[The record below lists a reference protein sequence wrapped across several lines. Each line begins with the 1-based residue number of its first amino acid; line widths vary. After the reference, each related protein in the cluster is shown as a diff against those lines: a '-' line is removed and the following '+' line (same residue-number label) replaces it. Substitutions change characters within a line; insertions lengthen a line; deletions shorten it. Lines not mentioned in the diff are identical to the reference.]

1 MSLGIR
7 IKTLRKAACLTQQ
20 ALADKTD
27 VSRIYIQ
34 ALESNRRLPSMKL
47 LSKLAQALDVE
58 ITDLVKGTPSDESG
72 RIHLE
77 ELLEN
82 HGGGGIWYKSHC
94 FSKNELCFLQQ
105 LIETTVSFW
114 QNENKENLDK

>member
-1 MSLGIR
+1 MSLGTR
-7 IKTLRKAACLTQQ
+7 IKTLRKAAHLTQQ

-47 LSKLAQALDVE
+47 LGRLAQALAVE
-58 ITDLVKGTPSDESG
+58 VTDLVKASPTDDSG

-77 ELLEN
+77 EVLEN
-82 HGGGGIWYKSHC
+82 HENLEIWYKS
-94 FSKNELCFLQQ
+94 KQLDQKELLFIRG
-105 LIETTVSFW
+105 LIDTAISFW
-114 QNENKENLDK
+114 AKKEVTEEA